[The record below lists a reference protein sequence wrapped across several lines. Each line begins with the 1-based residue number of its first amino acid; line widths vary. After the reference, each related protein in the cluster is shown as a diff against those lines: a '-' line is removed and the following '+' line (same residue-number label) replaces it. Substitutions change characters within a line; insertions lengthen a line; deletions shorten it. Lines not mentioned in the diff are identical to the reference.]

1 MSSNFPNHIL
11 LGINPVVA
19 VVGLEFDVVAI
30 GFVELG
36 FVFVAV
42 VVDLVVPHPPLQLL
56 PPAAAAVVVPV
67 VLVLL
72 LPLAPVLGAAAS

>member
-1 MSSNFPNHIL
+1 MSSDFPNHIL
-11 LGINPVVA
+11 LGTNPVVA
-19 VVGLEFDVVAI
+19 VVGLEFGVVAI
-30 GFVELG
+30 GFAELG
-36 FVFVAV
+36 FVFVVVAA

-56 PPAAAAVVVPV
+56 PPAAVVPV

>member
-42 VVDLVVPHPPLQLL
+42 VVVDLVVPHPPLQLL
-56 PPAAAAVVVPV
+56 PPAAAVVPV

-72 LPLAPVLGAAAS
+72 PPLAPVLGGAAS

>member
-42 VVDLVVPHPPLQLL
+42 VVVDLVVPHPPLRLL
-56 PPAAAAVVVPV
+56 PPVAVVPV

-72 LPLAPVLGAAAS
+72 LPLAPVLGGAAS

>member
-42 VVDLVVPHPPLQLL
+42 VVVDLVGHMGLL
-56 PPAAAAVVVPV
+56 HQHIINYMNINHCTGYS
-67 VLVLL
+67 LLNLL
-72 LPLAPVLGAAAS
+72 L